1 MIPELGHFAL
11 IVALLLA
18 LTQAILPLYGAQR
31 GNFTLMAVARP
42 AARGQ
47 FVFVAVAFA
56 CLAYS
61 FLTNDFSVENVARNS
76 FSQLPEIY
84 RLTATWGSHEGSLLL
99 WVLILGF
106 WSTAVSVFSRH
117 LPEDMAA
124 RVIGVMGL
132 ISVGFL
138 AFLLTTSNPFERLL
152 PAAMEGNDMNPLL
165 QDWGMIIHPPMLY
178 MGYVGFA
185 VAFAFAI
192 AALLSGKLDV
202 AWARWSRPWTTV
214 AWAFLTLGIVLGSWW
229 AYRELGWGGWWFWDP
244 TENASFMPWIAGTA
258 LMHSL
263 AVTEKR
269 GAFKAWTV
277 LLALTA
283 FALSLL
289 GTFLVRSGVLSSVH
303 AFATDPARGAFILG
317 FLAVVIG
324 GSLALYAWRAPKM
337 ISGGGFTWFSRESL
351 LLANNAILIA
361 ALGSVL
367 LGTLYPLFMDAMG
380 LGKISVGPPYFNAVF
395 VPLMAPAL
403 FLMGI
408 GPLVRWKE
416 ASLPDLATRL
426 KWALGVAFAA
436 GLLLPLTL
444 DGFNPWASLGFF
456 LAAWVALTVLA
467 AFGERLRHGQGGAMR
482 KLAGLPRSFWGMQLA
497 HLGIAVGV
505 AGIAAVANYS
515 AERDVRMEVGS
526 AAELAGYTFTFRG
539 AAAHEGPNYRA
550 ARGTV
555 EVSRNGKPVATLHPE
570 KRIYNASGMG
580 MTEASVHPNL
590 FRDIYVAMGEPLDG
604 PDGAWTVRLFYK
616 PFINWLWFGALL
628 MVAGGFMA
636 ASDKR
641 YRIALRRSD
650 VPKNLAAQGA

>member
-18 LTQAILPLYGAQR
+18 LIQAILPLYGAQR

-76 FSQLPEIY
+76 FSQLPEVY

-152 PAAMEGNDMNPLL
+152 PAAMDGNDMNPLL

-263 AVTEKR
+263 AVTAKR

-324 GSLALYAWRAPKM
+324 ASLALYAWRAPKM
-337 ISGGGFTWFSRESL
+337 ITGGGFTWFSRESL
-351 LLANNAILIA
+351 LLANNVILIA

-403 FLMGI
+403 FLMGV
-408 GPLVRWKE
+408 GPLARWKE
-416 ASLPDLATRL
+416 ASLPDAAARL
-426 KWALGVAFAA
+426 KWALGVALAA

-456 LAAWVALTVLA
+456 LAAWIALTVLA
-467 AFGERLRHGQGGAMR
+467 AFGERLRHGQGGAVR

-526 AAELAGYTFTFRG
+526 DAELAGYTFTFRG
-539 AAAHEGPNYRA
+539 AAAHDGPNYRA

-555 EVSRNGKPVATLHPE
+555 EVSRDGKPVATLHPE

-580 MTEASVHPNL
+580 MTEASVHPNI
-590 FRDIYVAMGEPLDG
+590 FRDIYVAMGEPIEG
-604 PDGAWTVRLFYK
+604 SDGAWTVRLFYK

-636 ASDKR
+636 AADKR
-641 YRIALRRSD
+641 YRIAPRRSE

>member
-1 MIPELGHFAL
+1 MIPELGHFAV

-18 LTQAILPLYGAQR
+18 LIQATLPLYGAHR
-31 GNFTLMAVARP
+31 GNLALMAVARP
-42 AARGQ
+42 AAQGQ
-47 FVFVAVAFA
+47 FFFAALAFA
-56 CLAYS
+56 CLAWS
-61 FLTNDFSVENVARNS
+61 FLVNDFSVLNVAKNS
-76 FSQLPEIY
+76 FSQLPELY
-84 RLTATWGSHEGSLLL
+84 RFTATWGSHEGSLLL
-99 WVLILGF
+99 WVLVLAF
-106 WSTAVSVFSRH
+106 WSAAVSVFSRH

-138 AFLLTTSNPFERLL
+138 AFLLITSNPFERLL
-152 PAAMEGNDMNPLL
+152 PAAMDGNDMNPLL

-192 AALLSGKLDV
+192 AALLSGKMDV

-258 LMHSL
+258 LIHSL

-283 FALSLL
+283 FSLSLL

-324 GSLALYAWRAPKM
+324 GSLVLYAWRAPKM
-337 ISGGGFTWFSRESL
+337 VTGSGFTWFSRESL
-351 LLANNAILIA
+351 LLANNVILIA

-408 GPLVRWKE
+408 GPLARWKE
-416 ASLPDLATRL
+416 ASLPDIVTRM
-426 KWALGVAFAA
+426 KWALGVAVAVA
-436 GLLLPLTL
+436 ILLPLTME
-444 DGFNPWASLGFF
+444 GFEPWASLGFF
-456 LAAWVALTVLA
+456 LATWIALAVLA
-467 AFGERLRHGQGGAMR
+467 AFAERLKHGQGSLGQ
-482 KLAGLPRSFWGMQLA
+482 KLASLPRGFWGMQLA
-497 HLGIAVGV
+497 HFGMAVGV
-505 AGIAAVANYS
+505 AGIAMVANYS
-515 AERDVRMEVGS
+515 TERDVRMDVNS
-526 AAELAGYTFTFRG
+526 YAELAGYNFTFRG
-539 AAAHEGPNYRA
+539 TTEHDGPNYRA
-550 ARGTV
+550 ARGTI
-555 EVSRNGKPVATLHPE
+555 EVAKNGKTIATLHPE

-580 MTEASVHPNL
+580 MTEAAVRPVIFS
-590 FRDIYVAMGEPLDG
+590 DIYVAMGEQLD
-604 PDGAWTVRLFYK
+604 DQGAWTVRLFYK
-616 PFINWLWFGALL
+616 PFINLLWLGALF
-628 MVAGGFMA
+628 MVVGGFMA

-641 YRIALRRSD
+641 YRIALRRSNEM
-650 VPKNLAAQGA
+650 PKNVAAQGA